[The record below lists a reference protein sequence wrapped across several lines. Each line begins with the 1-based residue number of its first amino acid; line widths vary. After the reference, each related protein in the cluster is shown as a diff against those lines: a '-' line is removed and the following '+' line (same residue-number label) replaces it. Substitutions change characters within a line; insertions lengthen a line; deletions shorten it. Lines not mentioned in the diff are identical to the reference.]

1 MLTIGMPV
9 YDDFD
14 GVYFTIQALRMYHDV
29 EFELIVIDN
38 NPNSIQG
45 QKTKNFV
52 EGWCKKGRYIPFT
65 NKVGTSIK
73 NEVFKNSNTEYTM
86 CIDCHILLLPNSLS
100 SLVEYYNTNPNTT
113 DLIQGPLVYDDL
125 TSSYTHFNDKWG
137 SLMHGAWDTDNDSL
151 KRGKP
156 FEIPSMGMGLF
167 SCRTDSWPYFHELMK
182 GFGGE
187 EGYIHRKFIN
197 RGDKCI
203 CIPQLKWLHRFERPH
218 GAPYPNIIEDR
229 LWNYYIGAFDTLD
242 KDDSYFDEIASEFT
256 KSLPAETVNTIFKQ
270 AEAAYYSHT
279 NK

>member
-14 GVYFTIQALRMYHDV
+14 GVYFTVQALRMYHDV
-29 EFELIVIDN
+29 DFELIVIDN
-38 NPNSIQG
+38 NPNSIHG

-52 EGWCKKGRYIPFT
+52 EGWCNKSQYIPFT

-86 CIDCHILLLPNSLS
+86 CIDCHVLLLPDSLS
-100 SLVEYYNTNPNTT
+100 SLVEYYNNNPNTT

-125 TSSYTHFNDKWG
+125 TSTYTHFNNKWG
-137 SLMHGAWDTDNDSL
+137 SLMHGAWDTDRINL
-151 KRGKP
+151 QKGEP

-167 SCRTDSWPYFHELMK
+167 SCRTDSWSGFHELMK

-187 EGYIHRKFIN
+187 EGYIHRKFRN

-203 CIPQLKWLHRFERPH
+203 CLPKLKWLHRFERP
-218 GAPYPNIIEDR
+218 GGVPYPNIVEDR
-229 LWNYYIGAFDTLD
+229 LWNYYIGAFDTLN
-242 KDDSYFDEIASEFT
+242 KDDGYFDEITNEFA
-256 KSLPAETVNTIFKQ
+256 KHLPIETVNTIFKQ
-270 AEAAYYSHT
+270 AEAAYYSYS